1 MSPEADPRP
10 VVRMRGIVKSF
21 AGTTVVDGV
30 DLDLLAGQVH
40 VLAGENGAGKSTLM
54 KVLAGIHAADAG
66 TIELEGEHVEHS
78 VRDAQEAGIALVH
91 QELLMA
97 PNLSVADNLALG
109 REHRTA
115 LRLLD
120 RRTTRLRAREHLDR
134 VKASFSELERVEHL
148 STGQQQLVE
157 IARALSMQPKVIVFD
172 EPTASL
178 SQRET
183 ANLFRIIKELRAD
196 GIAIVYITHRMEEIA
211 ELADTVTVLRDG
223 KLVETLDAAEATPD
237 AIVTRM
243 VGRSIESLFS
253 DERGAPGDVVLEVQG
268 LGDGAGIGPIDLIA
282 RAGEVVGIA
291 GLVGSG
297 RSEFARLLFG
307 ADKAATGTVLVH
319 GEDAR
324 ATSPS
329 AAMRS
334 GIALVPE
341 SRKEQGLVLG
351 RSIADNV
358 VLSSLRRVS
367 RGGVMRRR
375 KVSAAAAHARSSLG
389 IRGAEQL
396 QVRELS
402 GGNQQKVLLAKWL
415 ATDPAVLVLDEPTRG
430 VDVGAKADI
439 YRIIDEC
446 AARGVAIVVISS
458 ELPELLG
465 LADRIVVMREGQ
477 LVIDL
482 PNEGLEEE
490 LVMAHAFGLGDESA
504 LTGSMPRTASPS
516 TATANPAATARDTAT
531 GASS

>member
-1 MSPEADPRP
+1 MTVEIAPRT

-54 KVLAGIHAADAG
+54 KVLAGIHRADSG
-66 TIELEGEHVEHS
+66 TIELEGEEVS
-78 VRDAQEAGIALVH
+78 FDVRGAQEAGIALVH

-115 LRLLD
+115 SRLLD
-120 RRTTRLRAREHLDR
+120 RRTTRIRAREHLDR
-134 VKASFSELERVEHL
+134 VKATFSELQRVEHL

-157 IARALSMQPKVIVFD
+157 IARALSMHPKVIIFD

-183 ANLFRIIKELRAD
+183 VNLFRIVRELRD
-196 GIAIVYITHRMEEIA
+196 QGVAIVYITHRMDEIS

-223 KLVETLDAAEATPD
+223 RHVETLPAAEATPD

-243 VGRSIESLFS
+243 VGRSIESLFT
-253 DERGAPGDVVLEVQG
+253 DQRGEPGDVVLDVRG
-268 LGDGAGIGPIDLIA
+268 LGDGKEIGPIDLTA

-297 RSEFARLLFG
+297 RSEFARLVFG
-307 ADKAATGTVLVH
+307 ADRHTTGTVSVD
-319 GEDAR
+319 GTVVR
-324 ATSPS
+324 ASSPGR
-329 AAMRS
+329 AMRS

-341 SRKEQGLVLG
+341 SRKDQGLVLG
-351 RSIADNV
+351 RSVAENV
-358 VLSSLRRVS
+358 VLASLGRVA
-367 RGGVMRRR
+367 RGGI
-375 KVSAAAAHARSSLG
+375 VSGRAVAKTAVAARDRLG
-389 IRGAEQL
+389 IRGASIHQP
-396 QVRELS
+396 VRELS
-402 GGNQQKVLLAKWL
+402 GGNQQKVLLSKWL
-415 ATDPAVLVLDEPTRG
+415 GTEPMVLILDEPTRG

-439 YRIIDEC
+439 YRIIDDC
-446 AARGVAIVVISS
+446 AARGMAIVVISS

-477 LVIDL
+477 LVADL
-482 PNEGLEEE
+482 ANADLAEET
-490 LVMAHAFGLGDESA
+490 VMAHAFGLAEGSA
-504 LTGSMPRTASPS
+504 FTGAHQIAPTSASAG
-516 TATANPAATARDTAT
+516 TDDIAT
-531 GASS
+531 GARS

>member
-1 MSPEADPRP
+1 VTVEIAPRP

-54 KVLAGIHAADAG
+54 KVLAGIHKQDSG
-66 TIELEGEHVEHS
+66 SIELEGEEVS
-78 VRDAQEAGIALVH
+78 FDVRGAQDAGIALVH

-115 LRLLD
+115 ARLLD
-120 RRTTRLRAREHLDR
+120 RRTTRVRAREHLDR
-134 VKASFSELERVEHL
+134 VKATFSELERVERL

-157 IARALSMQPKVIVFD
+157 IARALSMSPKVIIFD

-183 ANLFRIIKELRAD
+183 ANLFRIVRELREQ
-196 GIAIVYITHRMEEIA
+196 GVAIVYITHRMDEIA

-223 KLVETLDAAEATPD
+223 RHVETLPASEATPD

-243 VGRSIESLFS
+243 VGRSIESLFT
-253 DERGAPGDVVLEVQG
+253 DERGEPGDVVLEVRD
-268 LGDGAGIGPIDLIA
+268 LGDGKGIGPIDLTA
-282 RAGEVVGIA
+282 RAGEIVGIA

-297 RSEFARLLFG
+297 RSEFARLVFG
-307 ADKAATGTVLVH
+307 ADRAATGTVSVC
-319 GEDAR
+319 GR
-324 ATSPS
+324 AVRASSPS
-329 AAMRS
+329 RAMRS

-341 SRKEQGLVLG
+341 SRKDQGLVLG
-351 RSIADNV
+351 RSVAENV
-358 VLSSLRRVS
+358 VLASLGKVA
-367 RGGVMRRR
+367 RGGV
-375 KVSAAAAHARSSLG
+375 VSGRAVGRTAADARVQLG
-389 IRGAEQL
+389 IRGASVNQ

-402 GGNQQKVLLAKWL
+402 GGNQQKVLLSKWL
-415 ATDPAVLVLDEPTRG
+415 STEPSVLILDEPTRG

-439 YRIIDEC
+439 YRIIDDC
-446 AARGVAIVVISS
+446 AARGMAIVVISS

-477 LVIDL
+477 LVADL
-482 PNEGLEEE
+482 PNTDLAEET
-490 LVMAHAFGLGDESA
+490 VMAHAFGLAESPT
-504 LTGSMPRTASPS
+504 TGAFTTSPS
-516 TATANPAATARDTAT
+516 SASADDLAT
-531 GASS
+531 GATS